1 MRDCVPPNDAS
12 NVFLAAATHEVFVG
26 IQQSLKQERKRNT
39 IEKLDTVFAPTRFI
53 TLE

>member
-1 MRDCVPPNDAS
+1 MRDCVPPNDAA